1 MMNNQFRCSLVG
13 QDIRLSPERP
23 GFKSRQRKLKFLIPS
38 HVKECH
44 LGVRGTGLKMV
55 LCYLG
60 ITHWARQPSSNLL
73 FGYHMLGDIGLF
85 SPVQTILFSCIMDGG
100 LFSPRKGMSRLG
112 KSFQNKLRAKK
123 AYCFHKAT
131 PNQVENIT
139 QNHYYFIHTAQQ

>member
-1 MMNNQFRCSLVG
+1 MSRNTIWVSQVG
-13 QDIRLSPERP
+13 
-23 GFKSRQRKLKFLIPS
+23 G
-38 HVKECH
+38 
-44 LGVRGTGLKMV
+44 LGWKMV

-60 ITHWARQPSSNLL
+60 QFKPAIWVSHVGRYCALQPSPNYIITHLCYLGIIHWGHQPSSNRL
-73 FGYHMLGDIGLF
+73 FGYNTMGGIGLF

-139 QNHYYFIHTAQQ
+139 